1 MKKLFYGLMMVMFAA
16 MNFAAKSVS
25 AQDLKIGVID
35 ILQINKDAKVMKSLN
50 SQKEKMIKDIQASV
64 ISKRKELEKREQ
76 DLKVKQPVMNEKA
89 FAKEVQTF
97 QMDMLN
103 FDKQTQKKLASVE
116 EGYVSALQ
124 KIQKDYLDR
133 ILNKLGKE
141 KSFSLILSAQNAV
154 VLDKTLDVTKDA
166 ISLLDNEITELKL
179 EVK

>member
-1 MKKLFYGLMMVMFAA
+1 MKKIVYSLLMVAFIGI
-16 MNFAAKSVS
+16 KPIS

-50 SQKEKMIKDIQASV
+50 SQKEKMIKDIQNSV
-64 ISKRKELEKREQ
+64 IVKRKELEKREQ

-89 FAKEVQTF
+89 FAREVQLF

-116 EGYVSALQ
+116 EGYISVLQ

-154 VLDKTLDVTKDA
+154 VIDKTLDITKDA
-166 ISLLDNEITELKL
+166 SSLLNEEITEIKL
-179 EVK
+179 QVK

>member
-1 MKKLFYGLMMVMFAA
+1 MKKIFYSLIIATIVGIKPVL
-16 MNFAAKSVS
+16 S
-25 AQDLKIGVID
+25 QDLKIGVID
-35 ILQINKDAKVMKSLN
+35 VLQINKEAKVMKSLN

-89 FAKEVQTF
+89 FAKEVQAF

-133 ILNKLGKE
+133 ILYKLGKE

-154 VLDKTLDVTKDA
+154 VLDKTLDITKDA
-166 ISLLDNEITELKL
+166 ISLLND
-179 EVK
+179 EVKEMKLDVK

>member
-1 MKKLFYGLMMVMFAA
+1 MKKIFYSLMFALFITI
-16 MNFAAKSVS
+16 NPVS

-35 ILQINKDAKVMKSLN
+35 LLQINKDAKVMKSLN
-50 SQKEKMIKDIQASV
+50 SQKEKMIKDIQTSV
-64 ISKRKELEKREQ
+64 IGKRKELEKREQ

-89 FAKEVQTF
+89 FAGEVQKF

-103 FDKQTQKKLASVE
+103 FDKQTQKKLSSIE

-141 KSFSLILSAQNAV
+141 KSFSLILSTQSAV
-154 VLDKTLDVTKDA
+154 VLDKTLDVTKEA
-166 ISLLDNEITELKL
+166 ISLLNDEVKEMKL

>member
-1 MKKLFYGLMMVMFAA
+1 MKKIFYSLIIATIVGIKPVL
-16 MNFAAKSVS
+16 S
-25 AQDLKIGVID
+25 QDLKIGVID
-35 ILQINKDAKVMKSLN
+35 VLQINKEAKVMKSLN

-89 FAKEVQTF
+89 FAKEVQAF

-133 ILNKLGKE
+133 ILYKLGHE
-141 KSFSLILSAQNAV
+141 KSFSLILSAQNTV
-154 VLDKTLDVTKDA
+154 VLDKTLDITKDA
-166 ISLLDNEITELKL
+166 ISLLNDEIKEMKL
-179 EVK
+179 DVK